1 MELFREKAIKLNHY
15 AQLQSDLFY
24 ISPTE
29 HSPPDVVLK
38 KRKCKQVE
46 ADMGN

>member
-15 AQLQSDLFY
+15 SDLIY